1 MVYNYSMPQITEIV
15 LTGGPC
21 AGKSTALTYLA
32 THLSARGVR
41 VLQVPEVA
49 TLFISGGLNDITDIA
64 QGDPELFIKLEH
76 SMIKMQGDF
85 RRRFLEIAAEFP
97 GPTVILYDRAQTD
110 AAAYIGEPQ
119 FNEIRAH
126 LGLSLADVRDS
137 YNTVLFLRTA
147 ADGAEAAYTTANN
160 AARSE
165 TPEQARAIDKRTLQ
179 AWVGHPHLW
188 IVENETDFQ
197 AKLERTLEIA
207 LHAAGIPIHR
217 EVERKFLLASRP
229 KHDDL
234 IARGARSVNLEQIY
248 LMSPPGSVNRI
259 RRRTQ
264 NGESTFT
271 MTSKSK
277 TLGPVRGEDEH
288 IITAGEYETL
298 SRMADPECA
307 PIRKFRYHLPY
318 AGQML
323 EIDFFFDSKLAVFE
337 IELTDPSQEVRLPD
351 FLDIDRE
358 VTNEPGWGNYDLAR
372 GWLGLDQSAPPEP
385 SHDSL

>member
-1 MVYNYSMPQITEIV
+1 MPYNESMAKVTEIV

-21 AGKSTALTYLA
+21 AGKSSALTYLA
-32 THLSARGVR
+32 THLSEHGVR

-64 QGDPELFIKLEH
+64 QAEPEKFIKLEH

-85 RRRFLEIAAEFP
+85 RRRFLEIAEQFET
-97 GPTVILYDRAQTD
+97 PTIILYDRAQTD
-110 AAAYIGEPQ
+110 VIAYIGEMQ
-119 FNEIRAH
+119 FNEIRSH

-137 YNTVLFLRTA
+137 YSAVIFLRTA
-147 ADGAEAAYTTANN
+147 ADGAEQAYTTANN

-165 TPEQARAIDKRTLQ
+165 TPEQARDIDKRTLQ

-188 IVENETDFQ
+188 IVENEADFQ
-197 AKLERTLEIA
+197 SKLERTLEIA
-207 LHAAGIPIHR
+207 LHAAGIPTHH
-217 EVERKFLLASRP
+217 EVERKYLLKSRP
-229 KHDDL
+229 HHDDL
-234 IARGARSVNLEQIY
+234 IARGARVINMEQVY

-264 NGESTFT
+264 NGTESTYT
-271 MTSKSK
+271 YTSKSRA
-277 TLGPVRGEDEH
+277 RGIARDEEEF
-288 IITAGEYETL
+288 IISESEYQTL

-307 PIRKFRYHLPY
+307 PIRKFRYHVPY
-318 AGQML
+318 KGQML
-323 EIDFFFDSKLAVFE
+323 EIDFFFDSKLTVFE
-337 IELTDPSQEVRLPD
+337 IELTDAEKQVVLPD

-372 GWLGLDQSAPPEP
+372 ALKEAVQEAP
-385 SHDSL
+385 SVGRL

>member
-1 MVYNYSMPQITEIV
+1 MPYNACMPKVTEIV

-21 AGKSTALTYLA
+21 AGKSSALSYLA
-32 THLSARGVR
+32 THLSTHGVR
-41 VLQVPEVA
+41 VLQVPEIA

-64 QGDPELFIKLEH
+64 QQEPDKFIKLEH

-85 RRRFLEIAAEFP
+85 RRRFLEVAEQFD

-110 AAAYIGEPQ
+110 AIAYVGEPQ

-137 YNTVLFLRTA
+137 YSAVIFLRTA

-165 TPEQARAIDKRTLQ
+165 TPEQARQIDKRTLE

-188 IVENETDFQ
+188 IVENEADFE

-207 LHAAGIPIHR
+207 LHAAGIPTHH
-217 EVERKFLLASRP
+217 EVERKWLLKSRP
-229 KHDDL
+229 SHFDL
-234 IARGARSVNLEQIY
+234 IPHGARVINMEQIY

-264 NGESTFT
+264 DGESTYT
-271 MTSKSK
+271 YTAKSRA
-277 TLGPVRGEDEH
+277 LGAVRDEEEF
-288 IITAGEYETL
+288 IISASEYETL

-307 PIRKFRYHLPY
+307 PIRKLRYNVPHQ
-318 AGQML
+318 GQML
-323 EIDFFFDSKLAVFE
+323 EVDLFMDSQLAVLE
-337 IELTDPSQEVRLPD
+337 IELTDPDHGVRLPD

-372 GWLGLDQSAPPEP
+372 SLAEARAQEP
-385 SHDSL
+385 SSLSI